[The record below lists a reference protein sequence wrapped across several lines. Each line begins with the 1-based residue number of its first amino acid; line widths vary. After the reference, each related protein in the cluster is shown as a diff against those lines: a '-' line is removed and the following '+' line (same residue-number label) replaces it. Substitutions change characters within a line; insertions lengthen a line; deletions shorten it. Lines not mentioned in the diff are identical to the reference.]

1 MIKRLILILN
11 GKGGVGKS
19 FFAVNFVQY
28 LKDKNIPHTA
38 CDCDNENS
46 TLKRFHGESVEFMD
60 LACPRA
66 LDFMFRAFEKT
77 NLVVVDCRAA
87 STEVFFDYFD
97 AIELR
102 ESLPMLSVALTLVMP
117 VNHEADSV
125 DQLQRIVNKMGN
137 VCGYVVLRNEVH
149 DDTFAVYEQSVVRK
163 RLKKELGVKEITMK
177 KLQPWL
183 VEELSLKNL
192 PITEAVKDGSFYLLD
207 RQRLQTWQRKI
218 YTEIES
224 AAELLLPSKV
234 MSDTPKETKPD
245 FDEEFLQALAQW
257 REQHKI
263 RDDDSVLFL
272 VELFRIH
279 QKHWDELRRREFPPL
294 QEFHADVASLAKT
307 VKKLP
312 NEYVSVTAAVLAVIA
327 GLLGGYL
334 IGKAW

>member
-46 TLKRFHGESVEFMD
+46 TLKRFQGEPVEFMD
-60 LACPRA
+60 LSRPRA
-66 LDFMFRAFEKT
+66 LDAMFRAFEKT
-77 NLVVVDCRAA
+77 DLVVVDCRAA

-97 AIELR
+97 LIDLR
-102 ESLPMLSVALTLVMP
+102 ETLQTLSAALTLVIP

-125 DQLQRIVNKMGN
+125 DQLQRIVNKLGKA
-137 VCGYVVLRNEVH
+137 CAYVVLRNEVH
-149 DDTFAVYEQSVVRK
+149 DDTFAVYEQSVVRQ
-163 RLKKELGVKEITMK
+163 RLRKDLGMKEITMK

-207 RQRLQTWQRKI
+207 RQRLQTWQRKL

-224 AAELLLPSKV
+224 AAELLLP
-234 MSDTPKETKPD
+234 
-245 FDEEFLQALAQW
+245 
-257 REQHKI
+257 
-263 RDDDSVLFL
+263 
-272 VELFRIH
+272 
-279 QKHWDELRRREFPPL
+279 QK
-294 QEFHADVASLAKT
+294 S
-307 VKKLP
+307 
-312 NEYVSVTAAVLAVIA
+312 
-327 GLLGGYL
+327 
-334 IGKAW
+334 